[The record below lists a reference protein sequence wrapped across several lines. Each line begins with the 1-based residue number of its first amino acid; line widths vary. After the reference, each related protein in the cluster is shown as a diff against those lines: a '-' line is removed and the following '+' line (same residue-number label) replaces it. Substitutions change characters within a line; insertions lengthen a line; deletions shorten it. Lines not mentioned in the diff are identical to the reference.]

1 MKKIQLALG
10 IGVMALG
17 LTACGGNATQMENHE
32 MNDTKEHSMQDD
44 AMKDDMTMQDDA
56 KKDDMTMQD
65 NAMKDDMKMQDD
77 AMKDDMKMQ
86 GNAKKDGMK
95 MQGNAM
101 KDGMKMQDDAKKDGM
116 KMQGNAMKDDMKM
129 QDNAMKDDM
138 KMQDNAMQ
146 DTKKEG
152 KTSEKTMKKTK
163 QPENSEN
170 TMKNAKTENTKKEMV
185 KTETKNDKKMK
196 KVNEGNLASDFSL
209 KDTKGNSFTLSSQ
222 QGKKV
227 YIKFWASWCPICLSG
242 LEELNELA
250 KNNNDFEV
258 VTVVAP
264 EFNGEKNKEEFVKWF
279 DSLGYS
285 NVKVLFDEDGQV
297 LKNYG
302 VRAYPTSAIVGTDG
316 VLIGVQP
323 GHMDKETIEKVFE
336 SVK

>member
-44 AMKDDMTMQDDA
+44 
-56 KKDDMTMQD
+56 
-65 NAMKDDMKMQDD
+65 AMKDDMKMQDD

-152 KTSEKTMKKTK
+152 KTSEKTMNKTTGKLGKYNEECENRKYKERNGKNGNKK
-163 QPENSEN
+163 
-170 TMKNAKTENTKKEMV
+170 
-185 KTETKNDKKMK
+185 
-196 KVNEGNLASDFSL
+196 
-209 KDTKGNSFTLSSQ
+209 
-222 QGKKV
+222 
-227 YIKFWASWCPICLSG
+227 
-242 LEELNELA
+242 
-250 KNNNDFEV
+250 
-258 VTVVAP
+258 
-264 EFNGEKNKEEFVKWF
+264 
-279 DSLGYS
+279 
-285 NVKVLFDEDGQV
+285 
-297 LKNYG
+297 
-302 VRAYPTSAIVGTDG
+302 
-316 VLIGVQP
+316 
-323 GHMDKETIEKVFE
+323 
-336 SVK
+336 

>member
-1 MKKIQLALG
+1 MK
-10 IGVMALG
+10 
-17 LTACGGNATQMENHE
+17 
-32 MNDTKEHSMQDD
+32 
-44 AMKDDMTMQDDA
+44 MKD
-56 KKDDMTMQD
+56 
-65 NAMKDDMKMQDD
+65 N
-77 AMKDDMKMQ
+77 
-86 GNAKKDGMK
+86 G
-95 MQGNAM
+95 
-101 KDGMKMQDDAKKDGM
+101 
-116 KMQGNAMKDDMKM
+116 
-129 QDNAMKDDM
+129 
-138 KMQDNAMQ
+138 
-146 DTKKEG
+146 KKE
-152 KTSEKTMKKTK
+152 EKTK

-170 TMKNAKTENTKKEMV
+170 TMKNAKTESTKKEMT
-185 KTETKNDKKMK
+185 KTETKKDKKMK